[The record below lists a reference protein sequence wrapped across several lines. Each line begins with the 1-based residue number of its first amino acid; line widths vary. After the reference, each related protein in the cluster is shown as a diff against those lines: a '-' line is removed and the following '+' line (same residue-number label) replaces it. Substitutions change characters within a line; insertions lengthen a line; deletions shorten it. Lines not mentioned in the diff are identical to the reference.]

1 LAFYAQV
8 SDFLKQDAVIYFL
21 LPLLV
26 TILIFVFYEKFIV
39 KDDKENS
46 STKNT
51 LTTDKS
57 NNESPESGVSNSE
70 PVPELTT
77 FKPAK
82 PLQDFTISELKS
94 AINQTEVKL
103 VEAIQNDK
111 AGKNVFGGIDPIESD
126 LKKLKDYL
134 KFREKQNTHVE
145 KSSSDSESEEDLIK
159 EEDFTKHEN
168 TQSSTS
174 GKIDYVSQKS
184 VNAKPEQNP
193 KPHSDMQDQPLNH
206 NDIEKRLKYLEELVK
221 QQKNQIDE
229 DILFCP
235 ASSNPEPMVKLRV
248 DSEIIDISNAG
259 SWYDGGELISILK
272 RDKNFLSKLLL
283 KKNNVVKQI
292 EQGVD
297 KQSELSSLMQ
307 QTCIM
312 AQKWV
317 ETHNSEYQKRSDLYN
332 ARVVALQK
340 SAGSH
345 TSTFSHSTSHSN
357 PHAGSQSMP
366 KLKPNPI
373 GSIYCPATGNP
384 MKKETFEGETLD
396 VSPKGVW
403 FDGRGHKGR
412 TEPELISILKKK
424 PGFFKS
430 ILTSSSII
438 DEIEGKSKEVAF
450 GAQLQSEISETKK
463 RIQSLSVRLT
473 NQPHNSHEF
482 SSTLSDVRK
491 EISILD
497 KLSSRS

>member
-1 LAFYAQV
+1 MAVYAQI
-8 SDFLKQDAVIYFL
+8 SDFLKQDEVVYLL

-39 KDDKENS
+39 KDDKEIS

-51 LTTDKS
+51 LTTDKPS
-57 NNESPESGVSNSE
+57 NVSPESDISNSE
-70 PVPELTT
+70 SVPVLTT

-134 KFREKQNTHVE
+134 KFREKHNTHAE

-168 TQSSTS
+168 TESSTS
-174 GKIDYVSQKS
+174 GKIDDVPHKS
-184 VNAKPEQNP
+184 VTAKPEQNP
-193 KPHSDMQDQPLNH
+193 KPHPDMQDQPLNH
-206 NDIEKRLKYLEELVK
+206 NDIEKRLKYLEELAK

-235 ASSNPEPMVKLRV
+235 ASSNPEPMVKFRV
-248 DSEIIDISNAG
+248 DSEIIDISKAG

-272 RDKNFLSKLLL
+272 RDKNFLSKLLS

-297 KQSELSSLMQ
+297 KQSELSSLLQ

-345 TSTFSHSTSHSN
+345 NSAFSQSASHSS
-357 PHAGSQSMP
+357 PYDGSQSMS

-373 GSIYCPATGNP
+373 GSIYCPASGDP

-396 VSPKGVW
+396 VSPFGVW

-412 TEPELISILKKK
+412 TEPELISILRKK

-430 ILTSSSII
+430 ILSSSSVI
-438 DEIEGKSKEVAF
+438 DEIEGKRKDVAS
-450 GAQLQSEISETKK
+450 GAKLQSEISETKK
-463 RIQSLSVRLT
+463 RIHSLSVRLSK
-473 NQPHNSHEF
+473 QPHDSFEF
-482 SSTLSDVRK
+482 SNTLSDVRK
-491 EISILD
+491 EISKLD
-497 KLSSRS
+497 KLSSGS